1 MHQLLILLAGLA
13 FFLFGMEQLSTLL
26 TSFTSG
32 NFSEK
37 LNKSTRSD
45 FAKTVTGF
53 IVTSIFQSSSATTAI
68 LVSMTSVGLITV
80 ADSISFL
87 IGSNV
92 GSVTT
97 AWIVAIKI
105 TKAGIYMFTAG
116 LIGKIVFN
124 NRFIKNISLFFLGL
138 GLIFFGLE
146 TMSGALLFL
155 KDSPELI
162 EYFSRFDASVSV
174 VSLLILVVFGA
185 LFSALIQSSGATAA
199 MVITIAMQGIIS
211 IHSGAAIVL
220 GATLGT
226 VVTALMASVGT
237 SAEGRRTAFLQIFI
251 NIAQVAIG
259 LIVFYPSVM
268 LVIKLSKMT
277 GYDNPGFM
285 VALYMTLLK
294 LMLFIS
300 VFPFRKQ
307 IVKLAD
313 KAVRKKFRLL
323 TTPLTVSKI
332 SSEDSPQDIKENLSP
347 ITDLYAKYLTDML
360 AYGYIG
366 IRKSDFRSLNKKVDR
381 YEEVIDEG
389 HKKIIFTISRCKN
402 PHIEAL
408 WLYLKMSDE
417 AESMGDH
424 AKAVAKYG
432 VRLDDKEHAMSPAQ
446 KELLLKC
453 YLMVFMQFY
462 EICIKKNYDRSLVA
476 KCEKIERYLRREK
489 RKIYLLLC
497 SEQDHNYEKR
507 LIFGDILSEYSK
519 FNHSVKRILQANID
533 ANEGRGI
540 YLWESR
546 CKTNDI

>member
-26 TSFTSG
+26 TSFTGG

-37 LNKSTRSD
+37 LNKYTKSD

-53 IVTSIFQSSSATTAI
+53 IVTTLFQSSSATTAI

-116 LIGKIVFN
+116 LIGKIVFK
-124 NRFIKNISLFFLGL
+124 NRFLKNISLFLLGL

-146 TMSGALLFL
+146 MMSGALSFL
-155 KDSPELI
+155 KENPELI
-162 EYFSRFDASVSV
+162 EYFSRFNASGSV
-174 VSLLILVVFGA
+174 VSMLILVVFGA

-199 MVITIAMQGIIS
+199 MVITITMQGIIS

-226 VVTALMASVGT
+226 VVTALMASMGT

-259 LIVFYPSVM
+259 LIVFYPSVT
-268 LVIKLSKMT
+268 LVTKFSEMT
-277 GYDNPGFM
+277 GYNNPGFI

-294 LMLFIS
+294 LMLFVS
-300 VFPFRKQ
+300 VFPFRKL

-313 KAVRKKFRLL
+313 KVVKKKFRLL
-323 TTPLTVSKI
+323 TTPLTVSQI
-332 SSEDSPQDIKENLSP
+332 SSEDSPQDLKKNLSP

-366 IRKSDFRSLNKKVDR
+366 LRKSGFRSLNKKVDR
-381 YEEVIDEG
+381 YEEIIDEG
-389 HKKIIFTISRCKN
+389 HKKIVYIISVSKN
-402 PHIEAL
+402 PNIEVL
-408 WLYLKMSDE
+408 WLFLKMSDE

-424 AKAVAKYG
+424 AKAAAKYG
-432 VRLDDKEHAMSPAQ
+432 VRLDEIEHKMSQPQ
-446 KELLLKC
+446 KKLLLKC
-453 YLMVFMQFY
+453 YLMVFMQFH
-462 EICIKKNYDRSLVA
+462 EVCIKKNYDCSLVA
-476 KCEKIERYLRREK
+476 KCEEIERYLRREK

-533 ANEGRGI
+533 ANEGRKI
-540 YLWESR
+540 YLWDGR
-546 CKTNDI
+546 NKTDDI